1 MLWTYRRNN
10 PGLNW
15 SDLTG
20 EWPQPIWRTNQDLWY
35 SGIYGEYLESKQTS
49 RSPTAHNDATED
61 EIAAYKQRL
70 IDEML
75 SKQAPEPF

>member
-20 EWPQPIWRTNQDLWY
+20 EWPQPIWRTDQDLWY
-35 SGIYGEYLESKQTS
+35 SSIYAEHMDAHS
-49 RSPTAHNDATED
+49 RSGSTTRNDATPE
-61 EIAAYKQRL
+61 EMAAYKQRL
-70 IDEML
+70 VDEML
-75 SKQAPEPF
+75 RQQAEGQ